1 MELNLINN
9 HIVMTV
15 ETDLGN
21 KACVFDT
28 GSPFTFFFDDVTE
41 FSLDGKVFN
50 VGQNPMTFMIRQ
62 FRHQIEEMIGTPI
75 DGFIGVESIQNDG
88 VIIDFINRQINFQAD
103 ISPANN
109 VIAMG
114 NIYGLPVFD
123 ISINGTKLRAAFD
136 SGAMYSFVSST
147 LTERLNLTSLNETMM
162 DFNPMFGAFSVSLYS
177 GEITIGENN
186 LGLQKIANGSAY
198 DKSLQMLG
206 IDAFIGID
214 TLKTSIVGISY
225 NDKSFSVD

>member
-162 DFNPMFGAFSVSLYS
+162 DFNPMFGAFPVSLYS

>member
-1 MELNLINN
+1 MELKLINN

-41 FSLDGKVFN
+41 FSLDGTVFN

-88 VIIDFINRQINFQAD
+88 VIIDTL
-103 ISPANN
+103 STNN
-109 VIAMG
+109 VIYTSCDCQ
-114 NIYGLPVFD
+114 IRTL
-123 ISINGTKLRAAFD
+123 ISPSNN
-136 SGAMYSFVSST
+136 ST
-147 LTERLNLTSLNETMM
+147 YCTFR
-162 DFNPMFGAFSVSLYS
+162 
-177 GEITIGENN
+177 
-186 LGLQKIANGSAY
+186 
-198 DKSLQMLG
+198 
-206 IDAFIGID
+206 
-214 TLKTSIVGISY
+214 
-225 NDKSFSVD
+225 

>member
-1 MELNLINN
+1 MELNLVNN

-28 GSPFTFFFDDVTE
+28 GSPFTFFFDDVME
-41 FSLDGKVFN
+41 FSLDGTVFN

-103 ISPANN
+103 ILPANN
-109 VIAMG
+109 VIAMD
-114 NIYGLPVFD
+114 NIHGLPVFD

-177 GEITIGENN
+177 GEIMIGENN
-186 LGLQKIANGSAY
+186 LGLQKIANGTAY

>member
-1 MELNLINN
+1 MELNLVNN

-62 FRHQIEEMIGTPI
+62 VRHQIEEMIGTPI

-88 VIIDFINRQINFQAD
+88 VIIDFINRQINFQSD

-162 DFNPMFGAFSVSLYS
+162 DFNPMFGAFPVSLYS
-177 GEITIGENN
+177 GEIMIGENN